1 MSFDEWMGE
10 QGIAR
15 STGRKWMQNYR
26 AIIAC
31 DLPHDILDR
40 IRWTKLNLIVSRLE
54 PGNDENNS
62 AWVER
67 AEKSTR
73 RDLEETVKAAQ
84 GKPKPVELKI
94 CVSEIQIPVDQH
106 KAYFDKLAKFKT
118 ATGAANDSEAV
129 LKLVDQADALLEGFR
144 PGVMQRLG
152 LDHATLADRYPK
164 LIYCSISGFGNT
176 GPDAAKG
183 GFDLVAQGV
192 SGLMSITGEAD
203 GEPQKVGIA
212 VSDIGA
218 GMWAAFAVMTALHHR
233 ERTGEGQYIDISML
247 DAQIAW
253 LTYQAA
259 YYFANNEPPKRLG
272 AAHPTLVPYQ
282 AFMSQDGKYVNVA
295 VGSERIWERFC
306 KGIDRADLKTNPEFT
321 LNGDRV
327 RNRATLVP
335 LLQEYFLTKPAS
347 HWVDVLQ
354 AVNVPAGPIND
365 LADVF
370 SDPQVLHRQMLLE
383 MPHPTLKS
391 IKQTGLPLKFS
402 VTPGGLDRH
411 PPLLGEHNQ
420 EILKDLG
427 YSAAAVERLAE
438 KSII

>member
-1 MSFDEWMGE
+1 MKALQDIRVLDLTRALAGPFCTLMLGDYGADVVKIELPG
-10 QGIAR
+10 
-15 STGRKWMQNYR
+15 TG
-26 AIIAC
+26 
-31 DLPHDILDR
+31 DD
-40 IRWTKLNLIVSRLE
+40 
-54 PGNDENNS
+54 
-62 AWVER
+62 
-67 AEKSTR
+67 TR
-73 RDLEETVKAAQ
+73 RWGPPFIGEESAYFLSINRNKRSLTLNFKEPEA
-84 GKPKPVELKI
+84 
-94 CVSEIQIPVDQH
+94 IQIFLRLVE
-106 KAYFDKLAKFKT
+106 KADVVVENFT
-118 ATGAANDSEAV
+118 
-129 LKLVDQADALLEGFR
+129 
-144 PGVMQRLG
+144 PGVMGRLG
-152 LDHATLADRYPK
+152 LDYQAVKSANPQ
-164 LIYCSISGFGNT
+164 IVYCSISGFGQD
-176 GPDAAKG
+176 GPYQSRPAYDQIM
-183 GFDLVAQGV
+183 QGV

-259 YYFANNEPPKRLG
+259 YYFANDEPPQRLG

-306 KGIDRADLKTNPEFT
+306 EGIDWEDLKTNPEFA

-335 LLQEYFLTKPAS
+335 LLQKYFLTKPAS
-347 HWVDVLQ
+347 HWVEVLQ

-383 MPHPTLKS
+383 IPHPTLKS

-411 PPLLGEHNQ
+411 PPLLGEHNR
-420 EILKDLG
+420 EILEDLG
-427 YSAAAVERLAE
+427 YSAADVERLAE
-438 KSII
+438 NSII